1 MKSILCMVNLLLS
14 VIAVISAIVKITVV
28 LLAAL
33 VGFVT
38 VAAGLLAYLK
48 REEWT
53 KPAYRW
59 ARDRS
64 GRWSVTPWTPA
75 EGARAESAPDA
86 AADGGGQASVQT

>member
-1 MKSILCMVNLLLS
+1 MRSIKCMVSLLLGAI
-14 VIAVISAIVKITVV
+14 VAVRAIVKITVF

-59 ARDRS
+59 VRDRS
-64 GRWSVTPWTPA
+64 GRWSVTPRTPA
-75 EGARAESAPDA
+75 
-86 AADGGGQASVQT
+86 DGSGS